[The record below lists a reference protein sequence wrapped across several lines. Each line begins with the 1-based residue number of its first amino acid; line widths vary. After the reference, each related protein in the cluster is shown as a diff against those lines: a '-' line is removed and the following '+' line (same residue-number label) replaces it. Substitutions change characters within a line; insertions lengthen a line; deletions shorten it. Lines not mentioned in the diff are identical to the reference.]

1 MQGIPRVAIQCYA
14 VAQWSSRATFLLP
27 VLAWLRNAVCLVNKV
42 MKQLRQRWSVRF
54 VTVGR
59 EKGA

>member
-42 MKQLRQRWSVRF
+42 MK
-54 VTVGR
+54 
-59 EKGA
+59 